1 MDKPL
6 SCACHKT
13 LEMPRRLWLQS
24 AACGCGGV
32 ALAHLLSTAARGA
45 QSSLQAAPPQHAPRA
60 RRVIFLFMAG
70 GPSQLDL
77 FDPKPFIA
85 AKHGQRISPPIDG
98 RKVAVGIDKYLALAP
113 DHPARPRGESGLMVS
128 DLMPHLARIAD
139 DLCLLRAMPPASEAH
154 APAPLHMPPGV
165 SLA

>member
-24 AACGCGGV
+24 AACGFGGV

-45 QSSLQAAPPQHAPRA
+45 QRSLEAAPPQHTPRA

-98 RKVAVGIDKYLALAP
+98 RKATVRVGQ
-113 DHPARPRGESGLMVS
+113 
-128 DLMPHLARIAD
+128 DL
-139 DLCLLRAMPPASEAH
+139 
-154 APAPLHMPPGV
+154 
-165 SLA
+165 